1 MKKLLFLTAMVAV
14 LLSSCTPEN
23 PGPDPA
29 TPQDVIFT
37 STFDGGGFKSDDPF
51 SCSNPPA
58 DYAMLVI
65 EQGGVT
71 TTYYPAVFYLNGV
84 LYTQAVK
91 LAPGDYQ
98 LTEFVLMHAEGDP
111 NDRTDDIVVN
121 AAPHAGSTYG
131 DMLVN
136 PLPVFFTVE
145 KFVKKEIPVEILCYE
160 ESSYADFGFV
170 WFKITET
177 TLHEKWFFGDFCT
190 KNYMDYAGSDYET
203 NGLQVDMPAI
213 FKIEVYRN
221 GDLRGTY
228 SNLGQAPGPLAVNY
242 IDRPGVTDNFELK
255 VYILVK
261 IGNQFDYKYFGSWF
275 FVDDGDIFTQNG
287 SGPGDDGVYDFVL
300 GNCNAGAADFTFAP
314 YMNLP
319 ETATLTV
326 STPAAPRDAYLDA
339 LVAFTG
345 TGYDMTSGTMDAFC
359 FDRDH
364 TISLN
369 TPYQVDVYSSL
380 YTNLMPDDMG
390 TWEWDRLNWLINHL
404 GNFTGYTWIDLQNA
418 LWKLRDNTWNGNSSM
433 PWTQIA
439 TDMYNAAVT
448 NGDGFVPLPGNY
460 AAVSFAHLN
469 GQGELDIQVVF
480 VIVDP

>member
-1 MKKLLFLTAMVAV
+1 MKKLFFLTAMIAV
-14 LLSSCTPEN
+14 LFSSCTPEN

-29 TPQDVIFT
+29 TPQDVIFS

-145 KFVKKEIPVEILCYE
+145 KFTKKEIPVEILCYE

-190 KNYMDYAGSDYET
+190 KNYMDYAGSDYEA

-228 SNLGQAPGPLAVNY
+228 SNLGQAPGPLAINY

-275 FVDDGDIFTQNG
+275 FVDNGDIFTQNG

-300 GNCNAGAADFTFAP
+300 GNCNAEAADFAFAP

-319 ETATLTV
+319 STAQLSV
-326 STPAAPRDAYLDA
+326 SIQQSDPRNAYMDAN
-339 LVAFTG
+339 VVFSG

-359 FDRDH
+359 FVESVNIYVG
-364 TISLN
+364 TTYN
-369 TPYQVDVYSSL
+369 VDVYSSL
-380 YTNLMPDDMG
+380 YL
-390 TWEWDRLNWLINHL
+390 
-404 GNFTGYTWIDLQNA
+404 
-418 LWKLRDNTWNGNSSM
+418 
-433 PWTQIA
+433 
-439 TDMYNAAVT
+439 V
-448 NGDGFVPLPGNY
+448 
-460 AAVSFAHLN
+460 
-469 GQGELDIQVVF
+469 
-480 VIVDP
+480 